1 MHGLKGLSEK
11 RNRGVDKMAK
21 LTVEDLHSLRARE
34 EVKMKKRDIEGR
46 KRHIVVAMG
55 TSGIESGAKIIL
67 DEFADQAEKKG
78 LDDVIITQ
86 SGVIE
91 GVKEP
96 AIQIHTPSLGLVT
109 YAGIKKS
116 DVEKILDETV
126 MGGKVISDLQVEA

>member
-1 MHGLKGLSEK
+1 
-11 RNRGVDKMAK
+11 MAK
-21 LTVEDLHSLRARE
+21 LTVEELHSLRARE
-34 EVKMKKRDIEGR
+34 EGKMKKRDIEGR

-67 DEFADQAEKKG
+67 DEFADQVEKKG

-126 MGGKVISDLQVEA
+126 MGGKVIADLQVEA